1 MPLYVRSFDAPGIDP
16 IEAALTGQLDHTTA
30 LRQWTV
36 KTCVQRRIQ
45 CPDCL
50 AVLDQHRATVL
61 ETSGKPKG
69 ISCNKCYTRNV
80 DSWAIGLH
88 NCSAE
93 TVRQTFEGIDVL
105 QWDSQRP
112 LSQDVIEA
120 IQARQAQQ

>member
-1 MPLYVRSFDAPGIDP
+1 MPVYLRSKDAPGIDP
-16 IEAALTGQLDHTTA
+16 IEAALTGQLDHATA

-50 AVLDQHRATVL
+50 DVLDQHRATVL
-61 ETSGKPKG
+61 ETSGKPRG

-80 DSWAIGLH
+80 DGWAIGLH
-88 NCSAE
+88 SCSAE
-93 TVRQTFEGIDVL
+93 TIRQTFSGIEVL

-112 LSQDVIEA
+112 LAQDVIEA
-120 IQARQAQQ
+120 IQAKQ